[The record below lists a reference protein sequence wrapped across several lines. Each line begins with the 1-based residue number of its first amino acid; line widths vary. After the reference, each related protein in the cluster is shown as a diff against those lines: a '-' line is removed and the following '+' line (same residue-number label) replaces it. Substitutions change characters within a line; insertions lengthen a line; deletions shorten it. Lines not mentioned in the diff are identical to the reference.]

1 METGGCL
8 KQLDVFSFANNLK
21 VFRYFLRHF
30 GWHHE
35 DLFERPEETVD
46 FRNMVETKNIPLEV
60 IDK

>member
-8 KQLDVFSFANNLK
+8 KQLDVFSLANNLK

-30 GWHHE
+30 GWHYE

-46 FRNMVETKNIPLEV
+46 FRYMYKPRIFPWR
-60 IDK
+60 